1 MIIIQKHLEFYAYCR
16 DEPAINAANGN
27 IVDFNA
33 DNDITDS
40 FKIKE
45 KIASETG
52 EDGTKKIEIM
62 VPLK

>member
-1 MIIIQKHLEFYAYCR
+1 MIIIQKHLESYAYCR

-45 KIASETG
+45 KITSETG
-52 EDGTKKIEIM
+52 EDGTKNIEIM

>member
-1 MIIIQKHLEFYAYCR
+1 MLWEYCR

-33 DNDITDS
+33 DNTTTDS

-45 KIASETG
+45 KRSSR
-52 EDGTKKIEIM
+52 
-62 VPLK
+62 